1 MDSRKALLAAARKA
15 KTLHLEKNTRKHK
28 RPRLR
33 RRPLKIDIQ
42 FSNFNSYCQCNACVP
57 CHYRVNYEKTL
68 LSRFQRSLDQPKSPF
83 RDVLCYKHKGG
94 HEQYVIRAFRKNYLK
109 GNPNRIEFFSPFD
122 MLSDRRLSLIITI
135 SKQF

>member
-1 MDSRKALLAAARKA
+1 MSPKFKILEVLDSNRIRVAVSY
-15 KTLHLEKNTRKHK
+15 EDGVNTTKHK
-28 RPRLR
+28 GQDQRAETF
-33 RRPLKIDIQ
+33 K
-42 FSNFNSYCQCNACVP
+42 YW
-57 CHYRVNYEKTL
+57 RVNYEKTL
-68 LSRFQRSLDQPKSPF
+68 LSRFQRTLDQPKSPF